1 MMNRCRN
8 ISIVCLVGIWLTWC
22 SFTCGASQ
30 PKCYGEF
37 DVYFILDR
45 STSVPKY
52 NFQIETVNFVETI
65 TKSFKSP
72 KSGMSFITFSNKG
85 TEKIVLKL
93 TRDRQ
98 KIAQGIAD
106 LRKVNPLGDTY
117 LAGAL
122 KKVIEQFL
130 QYGQQ
135 RASVIIIVTD
145 GSLFDMKESKAE
157 AERAKSLGASIVTVG
172 VGLIVK
178 SQLEQ
183 IASKPPEQY
192 VYTSK
197 NFGALPSHIYKIV
210 ENSCI
215 EILSVSPRKVCA
227 GANYTV
233 IFSGYGFTKTDN
245 ISKVVCVY
253 RGNDT
258 YRTIRKPYKV
268 EDTLLVCPGFVS
280 NETDRTFILEMSVNE
295 GLTFVS
301 SNVTLTTQ
309 YCALPSTPTSP
320 AARIPEDRVN
330 VGLALFLVAFFLF
343 LLGFLLWWFAPLI
356 CKPKPKPPKYRPAP
370 PVPPPPEP
378 KAPPGKK
385 KWPTVDASYYG
396 GGGVGGIAPVRVD
409 WGDRGS
415 TEAGSK
421 LAKAKGAQTKESP
434 DDEEKLT
441 GGGSGGRGGGKGGA
455 GSPGCMAVA
464 RASMAGCLAA
474 MSRGYQRLASY
485 RPRPGGN
492 LFYSSPDAHA

>member
-1 MMNRCRN
+1 MNRCRN

-72 KSGMSFITFSNKG
+72 KS
-85 TEKIVLKL
+85 
-93 TRDRQ
+93 
-98 KIAQGIAD
+98 
-106 LRKVNPLGDTY
+106 
-117 LAGAL
+117 
-122 KKVIEQFL
+122 
-130 QYGQQ
+130 QQ

-330 VGLALFLVAFFLF
+330 VGLALFL
-343 LLGFLLWWFAPLI
+343 
-356 CKPKPKPPKYRPAP
+356 KPKPPKYRPAP